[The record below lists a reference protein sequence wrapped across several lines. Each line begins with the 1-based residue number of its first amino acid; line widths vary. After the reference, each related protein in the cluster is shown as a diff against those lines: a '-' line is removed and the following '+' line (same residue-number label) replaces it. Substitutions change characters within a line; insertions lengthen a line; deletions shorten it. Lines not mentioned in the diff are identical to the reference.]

1 MMDSPDDQ
9 KPSRKCS
16 SVTPYPEDGI
26 PMGSDEI
33 KPEKDD
39 QIQSS
44 PSQTMRYAIR
54 HIRTSSTLSET
65 VKKIKERGFF
75 HIFFADVLNKFVG
88 FFTVFALVR
97 VLSKQTYGEW
107 SYALN
112 IISIILLFQGMG
124 SVPALLQYCSSAG
137 SAPHIH
143 SYFKFGMR
151 LGLISNIILAGI
163 TFSIACFIPLPVE
176 GSNRILLY
184 LSLLPLITI
193 VFQSIL
199 MYLRSTFQNKSF
211 SFLNVANTL
220 LFFFGSVIGGLL
232 FNVVG
237 VVLGRYFADCVSVWG
252 AIKSIKNEVHDI
264 IKAKELE
271 YTEKKAFLIF
281 AITAMLTNSI
291 SSMLYL
297 IDIQLIG
304 ILSEDAEIV
313 ASYQT
318 ATMIP
323 FALNFIPLAIMTFSY
338 PYFAKN
344 GQNVLWVTSRYRSLL
359 KYLTP
364 LNLAISGGLFILAPV
379 LVPLIF
385 GSQYADAVIPF
396 QILSLGYF
404 IAGTFRI
411 PAGNILASINL
422 IHINLLNSIIC
433 GVLNVALDILLIPI
447 YGAAGAAL
455 TTVSIFVISSMI
467 SNYQIVRFGKR
478 GGGLLPD

>member
-1 MMDSPDDQ
+1 MTKSPSDGKHEVPEGI
-9 KPSRKCS
+9 KPQI
-16 SVTPYPEDGI
+16 G
-26 PMGSDEI
+26 DEI
-33 KPEKDD
+33 QESNQMWPEKSMFKLR
-39 QIQSS
+39 QRWSS
-44 PSQTMRYAIR
+44 SNIAALIR
-54 HIRTSSTLSET
+54 
-65 VKKIKERGFF
+65 KIKDRGFF
-75 HIFFADVLNKFVG
+75 HIFFADVINKFVS

-97 VLSKQTYGEW
+97 ILSKQTYGEW

-124 SVPALLQYCSSAG
+124 SVPALLQYCSSAQ
-137 SAPHIH
+137 STAKIH
-143 SYFKFGMR
+143 SYFKFGIR
-151 LGLISNIILAGI
+151 VGLISNMILAAV
-163 TFSIACFIPLPVE
+163 TFYIACFVPLPVE

-193 VFQSIL
+193 VFESIL

-211 SFLNVANTL
+211 SFLSVTNTV

-232 FNVVG
+232 FNVIG
-237 VVLGRYFADCVSVWG
+237 VVLGRYFAYSACIGG
-252 AIKSIKNEVHDI
+252 AIKSIKSELQDI

-271 YTEKKAFLIF
+271 YTEKKDFLKFGI
-281 AITAMLTNSI
+281 IAMLTNSI

-304 ILSEDAEIV
+304 IFSKNAEMV

-323 FALNFIPLAIMTFSY
+323 FALNFIPLAIMTFTY

-344 GQNVLWVTSRYRSLL
+344 GNDLNWVITSYRSLL

-379 LVPLIF
+379 IVPLTF
-385 GSQYADAVIPF
+385 GTQYTDSVVPF
-396 QILSLGYF
+396 RILSLGYF

-411 PAGNILASINL
+411 PAGNILASIKL
-422 IHINLLNSIIC
+422 VHINLFNSIVC
-433 GVLNVALDILLIPI
+433 GILNITLDILLIPI
-447 YGAAGAAL
+447 YGGTGAAL
-455 TTVSIFVISSMI
+455 TTVSIFVVSSII
-467 SNYQIVRFGKR
+467 SNYQFVRLAR
-478 GGGLLPD
+478 S

>member
-1 MMDSPDDQ
+1 MTKSPSDGKHEVPEGI
-9 KPSRKCS
+9 KPQI
-16 SVTPYPEDGI
+16 G
-26 PMGSDEI
+26 DEI
-33 KPEKDD
+33 QESNQMWPEKSMFKLR
-39 QIQSS
+39 QRWSS
-44 PSQTMRYAIR
+44 SNIATLIR
-54 HIRTSSTLSET
+54 
-65 VKKIKERGFF
+65 KIKDRGFF
-75 HIFFADVLNKFVG
+75 HIFFADVINKFVS

-97 VLSKQTYGEW
+97 ILSKQTYGEW

-124 SVPALLQYCSSAG
+124 SVPALLQYCSSAQ
-137 SAPHIH
+137 STAKIH
-143 SYFKFGMR
+143 SYFKFGIR
-151 LGLISNIILAGI
+151 VGLISNMILAAV
-163 TFSIACFIPLPVE
+163 TFYIACFVPLPVE

-193 VFQSIL
+193 VFESIL

-211 SFLNVANTL
+211 SFLSVTNTV

-232 FNVVG
+232 FNVIG
-237 VVLGRYFADCVSVWG
+237 VVLGRYFAYSACIGG
-252 AIKSIKNEVHDI
+252 AIKSIKSELQDI

-271 YTEKKAFLIF
+271 YTEKKDFLKFGI
-281 AITAMLTNSI
+281 IAMLTNSI

-304 ILSEDAEIV
+304 IFSKNAEMV

-323 FALNFIPLAIMTFSY
+323 FALNFIPLAIMTFTY

-344 GQNVLWVTSRYRSLL
+344 GNDLNWVITSYRSLL

-379 LVPLIF
+379 IVPLTF
-385 GSQYADAVIPF
+385 GTQYTDSVVPF
-396 QILSLGYF
+396 RILSLGYF

-411 PAGNILASINL
+411 PAGNILASIKL
-422 IHINLLNSIIC
+422 VHINLFNSIVC
-433 GVLNVALDILLIPI
+433 GILNITLDILLIPI
-447 YGAAGAAL
+447 YGGIGAAL
-455 TTVSIFVISSMI
+455 TTVSIFVVSSII
-467 SNYQIVRFGKR
+467 SNYQFVRLAKVMK
-478 GGGLLPD
+478 